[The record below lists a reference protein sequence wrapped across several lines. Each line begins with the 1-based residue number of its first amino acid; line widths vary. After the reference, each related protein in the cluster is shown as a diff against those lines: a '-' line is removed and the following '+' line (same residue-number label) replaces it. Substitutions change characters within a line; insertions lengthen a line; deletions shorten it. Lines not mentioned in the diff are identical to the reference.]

1 MQPLEHCLLRGTA
14 ETQLV
19 LLGFYT
25 SLLRN
30 WGVTLLSTEDRSSLD
45 LSAVADLIEHVHTLA
60 LAISQ
65 SSPTNT
71 TAAHLAILDF
81 IQVTATITAHPNMLQ
96 SPRLT
101 IPRPSLVYLLHFSP
115 SLAVVCSL
123 CDVVATYKRGLGTI
137 MARSSELS
145 AGDSARIKLF
155 NGFLMDMCNCLWR
168 VRAFSS
174 TDTNAQ
180 GCHVAPAVVDALAA
194 YAAVVDPDTP
204 LASMFGLSHSPV
216 LCLQSLECVRE
227 LEDLE
232 LAETDGDPLRERHG
246 GPVTQKSLAALRNRG
261 GLNLTWQDY
270 RLAVLHHLEER
281 GFVGIPQLMYNT
293 MKMLMQSRSQSR
305 AQSQSRSQ
313 D

>member
-1 MQPLEHCLLRGTA
+1 MQPLEHCLLLGTP

-30 WGVTLLSTEDRSSLD
+30 WGITLLAAENKSSLN

-60 LAISQ
+60 LTISQ
-65 SSPTNT
+65 SSPPNR

-81 IQVTATITAHPNMLQ
+81 LQATATIAAHPNILQ
-96 SPRLT
+96 SLRLT
-101 IPRPSLVYLLHFSP
+101 IPRPSLVYILHFSP
-115 SLAVVCSL
+115 SLAVL
-123 CDVVATYKRGLGTI
+123 CRLCNVVATYKRGLGTI

-145 AGDSARIKLF
+145 AEDSARIKHF
-155 NGFLMDMCNCLWR
+155 NGFLMDICNCLWR

-180 GCHVAPAVVDALAA
+180 GCHVAPTVVDALAA
-194 YAAVVDPDTP
+194 YAAMVDPDTP
-204 LASMFGLSHSPV
+204 LASMFDLSHSPV
-216 LCLQSLECVRE
+216 LCLRSLECVRE

-246 GPVTQKSLAALRNRG
+246 GPATQKSLAALRNRG

-270 RLAVLHHLEER
+270 RLAVLHHLEGR
-281 GFVGIPQLMYNT
+281 GFMGIPQLMYNT
-293 MKMLMQSRSQSR
+293 MKILMQSQS
-305 AQSQSRSQ
+305 QSQSRSES
-313 D
+313 